1 MPITTMTCPLP
12 GTFYRSPAPDQ
23 PPFKEPGDTVAV
35 GDTVGLIE
43 VMKSFT
49 AVTAEVAGTIAKF
62 HAEHEDAVMPGQP
75 LVDIE
80 T

>member
-1 MPITTMTCPLP
+1 M
-12 GTFYRSPAPDQ
+12 
-23 PPFKEPGDTVAV
+23 
-35 GDTVGLIE
+35 GLIE

-49 AVTAEVAGTIAKF
+49 PIAAEVAGTIVKF
-62 HAEHEDAVMPGQP
+62 HVEHEDAVMPGQP

>member
-12 GTFYRSPAPDQ
+12 GIFYRSPAPDQ
-23 PPFKEPGDTVAV
+23 PPFRQPGDTVAV
-35 GDTVGLIE
+35 GDTLGLIE

-49 AVTAEVAGTIAKF
+49 AITAEVAGTIVKF
-62 HAEHEDAVMPGQP
+62 HVEHEDAVMPGEP

-80 T
+80 I